1 MPRLLKMT
9 FGDRPIAHLV
19 NQQVVM
25 GTAMLITPLENGDVS
40 EARTGGEVLA
50 RTLQPL
56 LNLAISSPFHVLF
69 RAGARR
75 REDASEGYRRVRER
89 DEPRPLGERQLGKH
103 TITPPE
109 PTKRQALVA
118 LAARDPARPLHGGS
132 AEEMRRAAT
141 HAHRS
146 VTVGQTIISSL
157 SARQKAAAQGETP
170 KRPATRAGVKT
181 EFAELSVKQHES
193 CHLCI
198 YCQGPAAREARG
210 MHRAAKRSH
219 PPRPFPPPGG
229 GGNLPDRI
237 KRVECERRLSDCAN
251 GRPTQGGGNRCNGG
265 HSQPRG

>member
-9 FGDRPIAHLV
+9 FQNRPMTHLV
-19 NQQVVM
+19 HQQVVM

-40 EARTGGEVLA
+40 EARTSGEALA

-56 LNLAISSPFHVLF
+56 LNLAIGSPFHILF
-69 RAGARR
+69 RAGARG
-75 REDASEGYRRVRER
+75 REDAGEGYRRVGER

-132 AEEMRRAAT
+132 AEEMRSAAT

-157 SARQKAAAQGETP
+157 SPRQKAAAQGETP
-170 KRPATRAGVKT
+170 KRPAIRAGIET
-181 EFAELSVKQHES
+181 EFAELSVKQHET

-198 YCQGPAAREARG
+198 YCQGPAAREKGGCTAPLSGRT
-210 MHRAAKRSH
+210 
-219 PPRPFPPPGG
+219 PRPFPPPVGG
-229 GGNLPDRI
+229 EPAR
-237 KRVECERRLSDCAN
+237 
-251 GRPTQGGGNRCNGG
+251 
-265 HSQPRG
+265 